1 MKTTEFLKEAA
12 QRATAETP
20 PFWRKVQNIGLVILT
35 AGTIAVNL
43 PFLPAVVLTA
53 APYMITVG
61 VIMSGQSQ
69 LTKVPQGQETRKIST
84 IAKIVNF
91 FINIF
96 KK

>member
-20 PFWRKVQNIGLVILT
+20 PFWRKVQNIGLVVLT

-43 PFLPAVVLTA
+43 PFLPAVILTA
-53 APYMITVG
+53 APYAITIG
-61 VIMSGQSQ
+61 TIMAGQSQ
-69 LTKVPQGQETRKIST
+69 FTKVPQGQETGKKST
-84 IAKIVNF
+84 ISAIISF
-91 FINIF
+91 IINIF